1 MSQPDDP
8 HPDDPHPPM
17 LLLDSLSA
25 TAALAGRLARLAEAG
40 DIIGLAGELGAGKTA
55 FARAFIHARLG
66 EMEVPS
72 PTFTLVQIY
81 QNGGAPIWHF
91 DLYRLEDSA
100 EIYELGI
107 EEAFDS
113 AICLIE
119 WPEKM
124 AGNAPRDW
132 LEMRLNPGAG
142 ENSRR
147 AVFTPHGAR
156 AERLLQRLGAPDG

>member
-1 MSQPDDP
+1 MSQPDEP
-8 HPDDPHPPM
+8 RPLIMP
-17 LLLDSLSA
+17 LDSLGA
-25 TAALAGRLARLAEAG
+25 TAALASRLAGLAQAG

-66 EMEVPS
+66 EVEVPS

-81 QNGGAPIWHF
+81 ENGGAPIWHF
-91 DLYRLEDSA
+91 DLYRLRDSG

-124 AGNAPRDW
+124 AGNAPEDW
-132 LEMRLNPGAG
+132 LELRLNPGG
-142 ENSRR
+142 DENSRR
-147 AVFTPHGAR
+147 AALTPHGAG
-156 AERLLQRLGAPDG
+156 AERLLQRLTAPDD

>member
-1 MSQPDDP
+1 MRQNPDIEI
-8 HPDDPHPPM
+8 
-17 LLLDSLSA
+17 SLVGEEA
-25 TAALAGRLARLAEAG
+25 TIDLGAKLALNLRAG
-40 DIIGLAGELGAGKTA
+40 DCISLIGDLGAGKTTLSRGLIQA
-55 FARAFIHARLG
+55 ILG
-66 EMEVPS
+66 ADTEVPS
-72 PTFTLVQIY
+72 PTYTIVQTY
-81 QNGGAPIWHF
+81 ETDPAPIWHF